1 MRVYRKLLSYFLRGI
16 LMLAPVMVTFYTL
29 YVIFNWLDTQSN
41 NLMEVLFH
49 ERITGLGIIAM
60 IVFVILVGIVGST
73 VLIQPLLGFL
83 EDGVER
89 TPIVK
94 DIYGSL
100 KDFLEAFIS
109 NKKKFNRPVLVE
121 MGKGTGLQRIGF
133 ITQDDMSFFHIK
145 DKVAVYLPWSYSV
158 AGAVYIVDR
167 NQVEM
172 LEGVSPGDAMKFAL
186 SGGVTHIEDTSA
198 KKEK

>member
-1 MRVYRKLLSYFLRGI
+1 MRIYRKLLSYFLRGI
-16 LMLAPVMVTFYTL
+16 LMLAPIVVTVYTI
-29 YVIFNWLDTQSN
+29 YAIFNWLDTHSN
-41 NLMEVLFH
+41 NLMEMMVH
-49 ERITGLGIIAM
+49 KRVPGLGIIAM
-60 IVFVILVGIVGST
+60 VIFLILVGFIGST
-73 VLIQPLLGFL
+73 VLIQPILNFL
-83 EDGVER
+83 EETVER

-133 ITQDDMSFFHIK
+133 ITQDDMGFFHIK

-158 AGAVYIVDR
+158 AGAVYIVGID
-167 NQVEM
+167 QVQI
-172 LEGVSPGDAMKFAL
+172 LEGVGPADAMKFAL
-186 SGGVTHIEDTSA
+186 SGGVTHFEDTPA
-198 KKEK
+198 KQES

>member
-16 LMLAPVMVTFYTL
+16 LLLAPVMVTFYTI

-41 NLMEVLFH
+41 NLMVMLFNK
-49 ERITGLGIIAM
+49 RITGLGIIVM
-60 IVFVILVGIVGST
+60 VVFISLVGFIGST
-73 VLIQPLLGFL
+73 VLIQPLLNFL
-83 EDGVER
+83 EEMLER

-158 AGAVYIVDR
+158 AGAVYVVDR
-167 NQVEM
+167 AQVQM
-172 LEGVSPGDAMKFAL
+172 LEGVSAADAMKFAL
-186 SGGVTHIEDTSA
+186 SGGVTHFEESP
-198 KKEK
+198 KKEG